1 MNLSCVKM
9 LHVQTDRQFKITMTM
24 ATTLT
29 IMHCVKIGVM
39 LHVQLDRKEGDNMT
53 TSLNNN
59 DCDQS
64 DGIARE

>member
-9 LHVQTDRQFKITMTM
+9 LHVQADTMTM
-24 ATTLT
+24 VTTVA
-29 IMHCVKIGVM
+29 IMHCAKIGVM